1 MKALSP
7 IAALAILL
15 AGLFVVVSVTL
26 LPLLA
31 GDAEAEG
38 AEEAIRRYE
47 AIAAGRDALRQS
59 LASLPPAPGDSA
71 GRLPQTTDA
80 LALAELQSRLSALAA
95 EAGVA
100 VTAAEPLAAEE
111 GGDPVRVQLS
121 LDLTG
126 PLAGIQALLHRVE
139 SGQPVMA
146 VTRLDLSSRPDRN
159 LSARLT
165 IAAWRSTS

>member
-1 MKALSP
+1 MKALSS

-15 AGLFVVVSVTL
+15 AALLLVANVTL
-26 LPLLA
+26 LPLIV
-31 GDAEAEG
+31 GDAETDA
-38 AEEAIRRYE
+38 AQEAIRRYE
-47 AIAAGRDALRQS
+47 AIAAGRDSLRQS

-71 GRLPQTTDA
+71 GRLPETTDS

-100 VTAAEPLAAEE
+100 ITAAEALPAEE
-111 GGDPVRVQLS
+111 GGDPARVELS
-121 LDLTG
+121 LDLSG
-126 PLAGIQALLHRVE
+126 SLAGLQALLYRVE

-146 VTRLDLSSRPDRN
+146 VTRLDLSARPDRG

-165 IAAWRSTS
+165 IAAWRSVS